1 VRPLDHEDLR
11 WVIQPLADAGV
22 GPADIRS
29 LVFRL
34 GFEGVVADGAVT
46 VAGVDG
52 IVADRPAP
60 VRVAWAHVI
69 GRLLVLQENVG
80 SHHLPGPGT
89 AATSSGAR
97 SVEP

>member
-1 VRPLDHEDLR
+1 M
-11 WVIQPLADAGV
+11 IQPLADAGV
-22 GPADIRS
+22 EPAEIRS

-34 GFEGVVADGAVT
+34 GFDGVVADGAVT

-69 GRLLVLQENVG
+69 GRLLVLQENV
-80 SHHLPGPGT
+80 SSPHLSGPGT
-89 AATSSGAR
+89 TATSSGPR